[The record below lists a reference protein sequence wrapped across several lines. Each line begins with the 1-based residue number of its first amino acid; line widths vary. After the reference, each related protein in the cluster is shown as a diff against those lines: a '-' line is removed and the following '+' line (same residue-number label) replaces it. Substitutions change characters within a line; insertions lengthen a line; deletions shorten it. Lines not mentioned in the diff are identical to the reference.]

1 MDDGAYKN
9 WIILLF
15 ERAQNQEKC
24 TLRGEKSSLLN
35 CTVQYST
42 GYCTVP
48 YSTVQYENKRS
59 GQYCNVQR
67 AEQVE
72 SKEKEE

>member
-35 CTVQYST
+35 CTVQYRVLYST
-42 GYCTVP
+42 VLYCTVR
-48 YSTVQYENKRS
+48 NKRS